1 MQKMSR
7 LYIQRHAK
15 LNFNPNPL
23 AAVLVFMSML
33 LTAFIITK
41 LSQWVYEGQAVR

>member
-1 MQKMSR
+1 MHLENAKMSR

-23 AAVLVFMSML
+23 VAVLGFMSM
-33 LTAFIITK
+33 
-41 LSQWVYEGQAVR
+41 WVYESQAVL